1 MGAVGVK
8 VLTFGPGDRGLRE
21 GTDPEGVSSTLRVD
35 LDKLLTGRLAVQGNS
50 GSGKSWLLRTLLEGT
65 HGAVQ
70 HLDVTPE
77 TAARPVA
84 ELVRAGAN
92 VVLDLSDFDPEARD
106 AVCAAAINAL
116 MALPRPDWRHLLV
129 VEEAQTL
136 APEGGRAGAARRALI
151 DLATRGRKRGFGLVV
166 ATQRLALLSKSLL
179 AGCNNRLVGLTT
191 LGNDMDRAAAELGF
205 DRAQRDRLRTLLP
218 GTWYAYGAA
227 ISQEVV
233 LVRSG
238 PVKSTHPEPGRL
250 APPTPPASEALAK
263 VIAQLRAQEPEV
275 QDGES
280 AAPAPGSN
288 RPDPGVSEAE
298 VRRRVEE
305 AVARAV
311 AEATGPLE
319 ARLGRYRAFVANLRE
334 GVGALEHDGSPRP
347 LADALPADPAPGA
360 VEKQPPERHVPSGQA
375 APGSDLP
382 APQRRILG
390 ALAEVEVLGVDNLD
404 RRTAAVLS
412 KQSPKSSA
420 YGAHVAALHSA
431 GLIGYPGDGQIALTD
446 AGRNLT
452 PPTGRPPTRGELH
465 RRWLGYLGDYEA
477 DLLRV
482 LIDHYPWPLQ
492 RPQLAE
498 LAGRSANSSAFGAAV
513 AALEQ
518 LGLATYPGKGSVKAT
533 ELLFPAGLEPERP

>member
-1 MGAVGVK
+1 M
-8 VLTFGPGDRGLRE
+8 
-21 GTDPEGVSSTLRVD
+21 
-35 LDKLLTGRLAVQGNS
+35 
-50 GSGKSWLLRTLLEGT
+50 
-65 HGAVQ
+65 
-70 HLDVTPE
+70 
-77 TAARPVA
+77 
-84 ELVRAGAN
+84 
-92 VVLDLSDFDPEARD
+92 
-106 AVCAAAINAL
+106 
-116 MALPRPDWRHLLV
+116 
-129 VEEAQTL
+129 
-136 APEGGRAGAARRALI
+136 
-151 DLATRGRKRGFGLVV
+151 
-166 ATQRLALLSKSLL
+166 SKSLL

-205 DRAQRDRLRTLLP
+205 DRATRDSLRTLLP

-263 VIAQLRAQEPEV
+263 VIAHLRAQEPEV

-280 AAPAPGSN
+280 AAPTPGSN

-305 AVARAV
+305 TVARAV

-334 GVGALEHDGSPRP
+334 GAGALEHDGSQRP
-347 LADALPADPAPGA
+347 LADALPADPAPEEA
-360 VEKQPPERHVPSGQA
+360 EQRPPERHVPHESFPLNLQL
-375 APGSDLP
+375 S

-390 ALAEVEVLGVDNLD
+390 ALAEVAVLGVGSLD

-420 YGAHVAALHSA
+420 YAKHVSELNSA
-431 GLIGYPGDGQIALTD
+431 GLIGYPGDGQLALTD
-446 AGRNLT
+446 AGRDLT
-452 PPTGRPPTRGELH
+452 GPPGPPPTRGELH
-465 RRWLGYLGDYEA
+465 RRWLGYLNPYEA

-518 LGLATYPGKGSVKAT
+518 FGLVSYPSKGAVKAT
-533 ELLFPAGLEPERP
+533 ELLFPQGLEPEHP